1 MEDGAPVHKGA
12 AKAVRERLSIK
23 GFSNSWPPSSPDL
36 NPIEKVWL
44 WMKARIAQM
53 EPFPTSLQDLKQV
66 VQDLWDELDP
76 CWALKHIENMQEKC
90 KEVIKRQGLATKY

>member
-12 AKAVRERLSIK
+12 AKAVHKRLSIK

-36 NPIEKVWL
+36 NPIKKVWL

-66 VQDLWDELDP
+66 V
-76 CWALKHIENMQEKC
+76 
-90 KEVIKRQGLATKY
+90 